1 MELIV
6 ARSDDEVRV
15 EVRVEVRAEANG
27 HWTLTVDD
35 REYRVD
41 AATLG
46 RPDVLSVIVNGR
58 QATQSVRSLGNGL
71 YDVDGVELKVIDPRS
86 RTLGEATQQGA
97 ANTFEATA
105 YMPGR
110 VVAVLAAE
118 GDEVTSGQG
127 VVVLEA
133 MKMENEIQ
141 SEIDG
146 QLERLLVEVGQTVDG
161 GQPLFTVAAS
171 AASARAPSTRPGSP
185 G

>member
-1 MELIV
+1 VELIV
-6 ARSDDEVRV
+6 ARSAD

-27 HWTLTVDD
+27 HWTVAVDD

-46 RPDVLSVIVNGR
+46 RPDVLSLIVDGR
-58 QATQSVRSLGNGL
+58 QATQSVRSLGNGA

-146 QLERLLVEVGQTVDG
+146 RLERLLVEVGQTVDG

>member
-6 ARSDDEVRV
+6 ARSAD

-27 HWTLTVDD
+27 HWTVAVDD

-46 RPDVLSVIVNGR
+46 RPDVLSVIVDGR

-71 YDVDGVELKVIDPRS
+71 YDVDGAELKVIDPRS
-86 RTLGEATQQGA
+86 RALGEATQQGA
-97 ANTFEATA
+97 ADTFEATA

-146 QLERLLVEVGQTVDG
+146 CLEQLLVEVGQTVDG
-161 GQPLFTVAAS
+161 GQPLFVVAA
-171 AASARAPSTRPGSP
+171 GDDE
-185 G
+185 

>member
-6 ARSDDEVRV
+6 ARSTD

-27 HWTLTVDD
+27 HWTVAVDD

-41 AATLG
+41 AVTLG

-58 QATQSVRSLGNGL
+58 QATQSVRSLGSGL

-86 RTLGEATQQGA
+86 RALGEATQQGA
-97 ANTFEATA
+97 ADTFKATA

-118 GDEVTSGQG
+118 GDEVASGQG

-146 QLERLLVEVGQTVDG
+146 RLEQLLVEVGQTVDG
-161 GQPLFTVAAS
+161 GQPLFVVAAG
-171 AASARAPSTRPGSP
+171 ADA
-185 G
+185 

>member
-1 MELIV
+1 VELIV
-6 ARSDDEVRV
+6 ARSTD

-27 HWTLTVDD
+27 HWTVAVDD

-86 RTLGEATQQGA
+86 RALGEATQQGA
-97 ANTFEATA
+97 ADTFEATA

-118 GDEVTSGQG
+118 GDEVASGQG

-133 MKMENEIQ
+133 MKMET
-141 SEIDG
+141 
-146 QLERLLVEVGQTVDG
+146 EVVAPRAGTVTALHVAEGDAVAVG
-161 GQPLFTVAAS
+161 EALFDLD
-171 AASARAPSTRPGSP
+171 
-185 G
+185 

>member
-6 ARSDDEVRV
+6 ARAAD

-27 HWTLTVDD
+27 HWTVAVDD

-86 RTLGEATQQGA
+86 RALGEATQQGA
-97 ANTFEATA
+97 ADTFEATA

-146 QLERLLVEVGQTVDG
+146 CLEQLLVEVGQTVDG
-161 GQPLFTVAAS
+161 GQPLFVVAA
-171 AASARAPSTRPGSP
+171 GDDE
-185 G
+185 

>member
-6 ARSDDEVRV
+6 ARSAD

-27 HWTLTVDD
+27 HWTVAVDD

-41 AATLG
+41 AVTLG

-86 RTLGEATQQGA
+86 RALGEATQQGA
-97 ANTFEATA
+97 ADTFEATA

-118 GDEVTSGQG
+118 GDEVASGQG

-146 QLERLLVEVGQTVDG
+146 CLEQLLVEVGQTVDG
-161 GQPLFTVAAS
+161 GQPLFVVAAG
-171 AASARAPSTRPGSP
+171 ADA
-185 G
+185 

>member
-6 ARSDDEVRV
+6 ARSGKEVRV
-15 EVRVEVRAEANG
+15 DVRAEANG
-27 HWTLTVDD
+27 HWTVAVDD

-41 AATLG
+41 AAALG

-58 QATQSVRSLGNGL
+58 QATQSVRSLGNGV
-71 YDVDGVELKVIDPRS
+71 YDVDGAELRVIDPRS
-86 RTLGEATQQGA
+86 RALGEATRQGTA
-97 ANTFEATA
+97 DTFEASA

-110 VVAVLAAE
+110 VAAVLAAE
-118 GDEVTSGQG
+118 GDAVTSGQG

-146 QLERLLVEVGQTVDG
+146 RLERLLVEVGQTVDG
-161 GQPLFTVAAS
+161 GQPLFVVAGAD
-171 AASARAPSTRPGSP
+171 A
-185 G
+185 

>member
-6 ARSDDEVRV
+6 ARAADE

-27 HWTLTVDD
+27 HWTVAVED

-46 RPDVLSVIVNGR
+46 RPDVLSVIVDGR

-71 YDVDGVELKVIDPRS
+71 YDVDGAELKVIDPRS
-86 RTLGEATQQGA
+86 RALGEATQQGSA
-97 ANTFEATA
+97 DTFEATA

-146 QLERLLVEVGQTVDG
+146 RLEQLLVEVGQTVDG
-161 GQPLFTVAAS
+161 GQPLFVVAAV
-171 AASARAPSTRPGSP
+171 
-185 G
+185 

>member
-1 MELIV
+1 VELIV
-6 ARSDDEVRV
+6 ARSAD

-27 HWTLTVDD
+27 HWTVAVDD

-46 RPDVLSVIVNGR
+46 RPDVLSLIVDGR
-58 QATQSVRSLGNGL
+58 QATQSVRSLGNGA

-110 VVAVLAAE
+110 VVAVLATE

-141 SEIDG
+141 SEVDG
-146 QLERLLVEVGQTVDG
+146 RLERLLVEVGQTVDG

>member
-6 ARSDDEVRV
+6 ARGAGEVRV
-15 EVRVEVRAEANG
+15 EVRDEADG
-27 HWTLTVDD
+27 QWTVAVDG

-46 RPDVLSVIVNGR
+46 RPDVLSMIVDGR
-58 QATQSVRSLGNGL
+58 QATRNVRSLGKGV
-71 YDVDGVELKVIDPRS
+71 YAVDGAELTVIDPRS
-86 RTLGEATQQGA
+86 RILGEAARQGA
-97 ANTFEATA
+97 ADVFEATA

-110 VVAVLAAE
+110 VTAVLAAE
-118 GDEVTSGQG
+118 GDEVASGQG

-146 QLERLLVEVGQTVDG
+146 RLEKLLVEVGQTVDG
-161 GQPLFTVAAS
+161 GDPLFVVAKS
-171 AASARAPSTRPGSP
+171 NDCV
-185 G
+185 

>member
-6 ARSDDEVRV
+6 ARSAD

-27 HWTLTVDD
+27 HWTVAVDD

-46 RPDVLSVIVNGR
+46 RPDVLSLIVDGR
-58 QATQSVRSLGNGL
+58 QATQSVRSLGNGA

-146 QLERLLVEVGQTVDG
+146 RLERLLVEVGQTVDG

>member
-6 ARSDDEVRV
+6 ARAAD

-27 HWTLTVDD
+27 HWTVAVDD
-35 REYRVD
+35 RKYRVD

-46 RPDVLSVIVNGR
+46 RPDVLSVIVDGR
-58 QATQSVRSLGNGL
+58 QATPSVRSLGNGL

-86 RTLGEATQQGA
+86 RALGEATQQGA
-97 ANTFEATA
+97 ADTFEATA

-146 QLERLLVEVGQTVDG
+146 RLEQLLVEVGQTVDG
-161 GQPLFTVAAS
+161 GQPLFVVAAGDD
-171 AASARAPSTRPGSP
+171 A
-185 G
+185 